1 MKRITPSKFSLNPTS
16 VCTFCLQRIWQGLTV
31 YTRAAN
37 LDVSIEYVWFLGVL
51 DRLEE
56 TVGTERESGENPLR

>member
-1 MKRITPSKFSLNPTS
+1 M
-16 VCTFCLQRIWQGLTV
+16 WQGLTV